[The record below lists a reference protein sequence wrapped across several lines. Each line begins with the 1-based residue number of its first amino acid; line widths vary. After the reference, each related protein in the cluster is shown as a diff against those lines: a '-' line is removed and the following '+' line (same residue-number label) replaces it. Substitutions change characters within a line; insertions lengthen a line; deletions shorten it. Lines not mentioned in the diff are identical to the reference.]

1 MEARRGRGRVSGS
14 FLGSVKL
21 ANLPHWLPSSS
32 DHTTVLVMNVL
43 VTNVMVMNVMVRY
56 ENPSRSNENQT
67 RPPQPAMSKIKETR
81 TLKFTCYCLEGRSY
95 VMVTSSPALQ
105 ESTRSFSS
113 TTHIERGMWRL
124 SRNSCVASEVIPST
138 HTLTLSHTPSH
149 TFHYSSHHFEDIC
162 PMSSFCTCS

>member
-43 VTNVMVMNVMVRY
+43 VMSVLVRC
-56 ENPSRSNENQT
+56 ENPSRSNEDQT
-67 RPPQPAMSKIKETR
+67 RPPQPAMSKIKGTR
-81 TLKFTCYCLEGRSY
+81 TLKFTCYWSY

-124 SRNSCVASEVIPST
+124 SRNSCVALEVIPST
-138 HTLTLSHTPSH
+138 HTLTPSHPH
-149 TFHYSSHHFEDIC
+149 TFHYSSHHLQTFISFEDIC